1 MNFIQAKGQVLNN
14 LHLKNL
20 LDELRR
26 ELIKQPKPTIGE
38 LMLILSHRIL
48 EDSIIEHRVM
58 MQTIFDFEDI
68 ELIKYFPII
77 WVIIIEDYTDLC
89 ISEYVR
95 MEDSEIQEFLNIL
108 KQSCK
113 KCYDEYISGGCN
125 YVI

>member
-1 MNFIQAKGQVLNN
+1 MISDRKLE
-14 LHLKNL
+14 HLLICKNY
-20 LDELRR
+20 DVEF
-26 ELIKQPKPTIGE
+26 KDKTTG
-38 LMLILSHRIL
+38 
-48 EDSIIEHRVM
+48 
-58 MQTIFDFEDI
+58 FEDI

-95 MEDSEIQEFLNIL
+95 MEDGEIQEFFNIL